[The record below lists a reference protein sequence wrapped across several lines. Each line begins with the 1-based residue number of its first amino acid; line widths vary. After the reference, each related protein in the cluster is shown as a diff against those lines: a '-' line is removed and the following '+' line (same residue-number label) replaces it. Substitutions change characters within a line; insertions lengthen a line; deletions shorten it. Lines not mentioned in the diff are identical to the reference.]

1 MNRGEI
7 LKLALEHTSNSV
19 DALSLA
25 KAMIEFLEEG
35 EKKASPSILPKPLK
49 SSSSKLEEG
58 KIRAKQWRVKMKE
71 KVGPASRNRLPW
83 TKEDLT
89 ILMKALRDK
98 KPIINTARELKRTYG
113 SVYYASKLILRGA
126 YAELWAEIQ
135 KNG

>member
-7 LKLALEHTSNSV
+7 LKLALQHTSNPV
-19 DALSLA
+19 DAFSLA

-35 EKKASPSILPKPLK
+35 EKKTSPSILPKPLK

-58 KIRAKQWRVKMKE
+58 KARAKQWRAKMKK
-71 KVGPASRNRLPW
+71 KVGHPSRNRLPW
-83 TKEDLT
+83 TEEDLT
-89 ILMKALRDK
+89 ILMKAMRDK

-113 SVYYASKLILRGA
+113 AVYYVSKLILSGVHS
-126 YAELWAEIQ
+126 ELWAEIQ